1 MIPTGPN
8 NQTKDATMKTTTK
21 KAKFKQG
28 ETLGTVEKVKSKH
41 ELIADKIIESLESN
55 NIPWKKPWTS
65 LSPKNLHSQK
75 EYRGINH
82 ILLSMV
88 ATKYPFFLTFKQ
100 AKELGGSVLKGSKSV
115 PVFFYSTIKKMDE
128 NYKNEDESE
137 LSVKSFWFMKQY
149 SVFTLEQ
156 IDGIDFSQHIDP
168 VIDFKPVMAAE
179 NLANAFLCDQLIQVR
194 GAQRA
199 AYSPLLDQI
208 VMPDKNQFHS
218 VDAYY
223 STIFHEMIH
232 STGHEKRLKRAGF
245 DGEYHRFGSKGY
257 AFEELVAE
265 FGAAMLASYCGVDTS
280 LQDGQNAAYINS
292 WLKVIKED
300 PTICY
305 KAASKAQAAV
315 DFILKAAGFSV
326 FGEDEQL
333 NNEAV

>member
-1 MIPTGPN
+1 
-8 NQTKDATMKTTTK
+8 MKTTK

-41 ELIADKIIESLESN
+41 ELIADMIIESLESN

-65 LSPKNLHSQK
+65 LSPKNMASMK

-88 ATKYPFFLTFKQ
+88 ATKYPYFLTFKQ
-100 AKELGGSVLKGSKSV
+100 AKDLGGSVLKGSKSV
-115 PVFFYSTIKKMDE
+115 PVFFYSTIKKDDSNKLE
-128 NYKNEDESE
+128 NEVSSADR
-137 LSVKSFWFMKQY
+137 SFWFMKQY

-168 VIDFKPVMAAE
+168 VIDFQPVMKAE
-179 NLANAFLCDQLIQVR
+179 NLVNAFTQNQLLSIKP
-194 GAQRA
+194 AQKA
-199 AYSPLLDQI
+199 AYSPSLDYI

-218 VDAYY
+218 VDSYY

-245 DGEYHRFGSKGY
+245 DTTYHSFGSKGY
-257 AFEELVAE
+257 AFEELIAE

-292 WLKVIKED
+292 WLKVIKDD

-305 KAASKAQAAV
+305 KAASQAQKAV
-315 DFILKAAGFSV
+315 DFILNAAGFSV

>member
-1 MIPTGPN
+1 
-8 NQTKDATMKTTTK
+8 MKTTK
-21 KAKFKQG
+21 KAKPKYKQVEG
-28 ETLGTVEKVKSKH
+28 EIGKVEKIKSKH

-55 NIPWKKPWTS
+55 QIPWKKPWTS
-65 LSPKNLHSQK
+65 LSPKNLSSMK

-100 AKELGGSVLKGSKSV
+100 AKDLGGTVLKGSKSV
-115 PVFFYSTIKKMDE
+115 PVFFYSVIEKGQAETKKEVDPTTIDR
-128 NYKNEDESE
+128 Y
-137 LSVKSFWFMKQY
+137 FFMKQY

-156 IDGIDFSQHIDP
+156 IDGIDFSHHIDP
-168 VIDFKPVMAAE
+168 VIDFEPVMKAE
-179 NLANAFLCDQLIQVR
+179 NLINAFLQDQLLSIKP
-194 GAQRA
+194 AQKA
-199 AYSPLLDQI
+199 AYSPSLDHLI
-208 VMPDKNQFHS
+208 MPDKNQFHS

-245 DGEYHRFGSKGY
+245 DTTYHRFGSKGY

-292 WLKVIKED
+292 WLKVIKDD

-315 DFILKAAGFSV
+315 DFILKAAGFDA
-326 FGEDEQL
+326 FGQAETTEE
-333 NNEAV
+333 EAV

>member
-1 MIPTGPN
+1 
-8 NQTKDATMKTTTK
+8 MKTTK
-21 KAKFKQG
+21 KAKPKFKQS
-28 ETLGTVEKVKSKH
+28 ETQIGVVEKIKSKH

-65 LSPKNLHSQK
+65 LSPKNLHSMK

-100 AKELGGSVLKGSKSV
+100 AKELGGTVLKGSKSV
-115 PVFFYSTIKKMDE
+115 PVFFYSTIKKDDPNKQE
-128 NYKNEDESE
+128 NEVSSADR
-137 LSVKSFWFMKQY
+137 SFWFMKQY

-168 VIDFKPVMAAE
+168 VIDFQPVMKAE
-179 NLANAFLCDQLIQVR
+179 NLVNSFIQDQLLSIKP
-194 GAQRA
+194 AQKA
-199 AYSPLLDQI
+199 AYSPSLDYI
-208 VMPDKNQFHS
+208 VMPDKGQFHS
-218 VDAYY
+218 VDSYY

-245 DGEYHRFGSKGY
+245 DTTYHKFGSKGY

-292 WLKVIKED
+292 WLKVIKDE

-305 KAASKAQAAV
+305 KAASQAQKAV
-315 DFILKAAGFSV
+315 DFILNAAGFSV
-326 FGEDEQL
+326 FGDNEQT
-333 NNEAV
+333 NEEAV

>member
-1 MIPTGPN
+1 
-8 NQTKDATMKTTTK
+8 MKTTTK

-41 ELIADKIIESLESN
+41 ELIADMIIESLESN

-65 LSPKNLHSQK
+65 LSPKNMASMK

-100 AKELGGSVLKGSKSV
+100 AKDLGGTVLKGSKSV
-115 PVFFYSTIKKMDE
+115 PVFFYSTIKKDDPNKLE
-128 NYKNEDESE
+128 NEVSSADR
-137 LSVKSFWFMKQY
+137 SFWFMKQY

-179 NLANAFLCDQLIQVR
+179 NLANAFLCDQLIQVK

-245 DGEYHRFGSKGY
+245 DGEYHRYGSKGY
-257 AFEELVAE
+257 AFEELIAE

-292 WLKVIKED
+292 WLKVIKDD

-305 KAASKAQAAV
+305 KAASQAQKAV
-315 DFILKAAGFSV
+315 DFILNAAGFNA
-326 FGEDEQL
+326 FGTDEQL
-333 NNEAV
+333 NDEAV

>member
-1 MIPTGPN
+1 M
-8 NQTKDATMKTTTK
+8 TTK

-41 ELIADKIIESLESN
+41 ELIADMIINSLESN

-65 LSPKNLHSQK
+65 LSPKNLHSMK

-88 ATKYPFFLTFKQ
+88 ATKYPYFLTFKQ
-100 AKELGGSVLKGSKSV
+100 AKDLGGIVLKGSKSV
-115 PVFFYSTIKKMDE
+115 PVFFYSTIKKDDPNKQE
-128 NYKNEDESE
+128 NEVSSADR
-137 LSVKSFWFMKQY
+137 SFWFMKQY

-168 VIDFKPVMAAE
+168 VIDFQPVMKAE
-179 NLANAFLCDQLIQVR
+179 NLVNAFTQNQLLSIKP
-194 GAQRA
+194 AQKA
-199 AYSPLLDQI
+199 AYSPSLDFI
-208 VMPDKNQFHS
+208 VMPQKDQFHS

-245 DGEYHRFGSKGY
+245 DTTYHKFGSKGY
-257 AFEELVAE
+257 AFEELIAE

-292 WLKVIKED
+292 WLKVIKDD

-305 KAASKAQAAV
+305 KAASQAQKAV
-315 DFILKAAGFSV
+315 DFILNAAGFSV

>member
-1 MIPTGPN
+1 M
-8 NQTKDATMKTTTK
+8 TTK

-65 LSPKNLHSQK
+65 LSPKNLHSMK

-88 ATKYPFFLTFKQ
+88 PTKYPFFLTFKQ
-100 AKELGGSVLKGSKSV
+100 AKDLGGNVLKGSKSV
-115 PVFFYSTIKKMDE
+115 PVFFYSSIGKIDTSSEE
-128 NYKNEDESE
+128 NLEKSE
-137 LSVKSFWFMKQY
+137 LNAKKSFWFMKQY

-179 NLANAFLCDQLIQVR
+179 NLVNAFLQNQLLSIKP
-194 GAQRA
+194 AQKA
-199 AYSPLLDQI
+199 AYSPSLDYI
-208 VMPDKNQFHS
+208 VMPDKGQFHS

-245 DGEYHRFGSKGY
+245 DTTYHKFGSKGY
-257 AFEELVAE
+257 AFEELIAE

-292 WLKVIKED
+292 WLKVIKDD
-300 PTICY
+300 PAICY
-305 KAASKAQAAV
+305 KAASQAQKAV
-315 DFILKAAGFSV
+315 DFILNAAGFSV

>member
-1 MIPTGPN
+1 MAKT
-8 NQTKDATMKTTTK
+8 TKTTK
-21 KAKFKQG
+21 KPKYKQG
-28 ETLGTVEKVKSKH
+28 ETLGTVEKIKSKH

-55 NIPWKKPWTS
+55 KIPWKKPWNS
-65 LSPKNLHSQK
+65 LAAANLVTKK
-75 EYRGINH
+75 EYRGINA

-88 ATKYPFFLTFKQ
+88 PTKYPFFATFNQIKAQ
-100 AKELGGSVLKGSKSV
+100 GGSILKGSKSV
-115 PVFFYSTIKKMDE
+115 PVFFYSPIKKIDE

-137 LSVKSFWFMKQY
+137 LSVKSYWLMKQY
-149 SVFTLEQ
+149 SVFTMEQ
-156 IDGIDFSQHIDP
+156 TEGVDFSMFIDP
-168 VIDFKPVMAAE
+168 VIDFQPVMKAE
-179 NLANAFLCDQLIQVR
+179 NLVNAFLQDQLLRID
-194 GAQRA
+194 GAQGA
-199 AYSPLLDQI
+199 AYNPLKDLI

-218 VDAYY
+218 VDSYY

-232 STGHEKRLKRAGF
+232 STGSEKRLKRAGF
-245 DGEYHRFGSKGY
+245 SIGEYHRFGSKGY

-280 LQDGQNAAYINS
+280 LESGQNAAYINS

-300 PTICY
+300 PAICY

-315 DFILKAAGFSV
+315 DFILKAAGFNA

>member
-1 MIPTGPN
+1 M
-8 NQTKDATMKTTTK
+8 TTK
-21 KAKFKQG
+21 KPKFKQG

-55 NIPWKKPWTS
+55 SIPWKKPWTS
-65 LSPKNLHSQK
+65 LNPKNLSSMK

-88 ATKYPFFLTFKQ
+88 PTKYPFFLTFKQ
-100 AKELGGSVLKGSKSV
+100 AKDLGGVVLKGSKSV
-115 PVFFYSTIKKMDE
+115 PVFFYSMVD
-128 NYKNEDESE
+128 KNED
-137 LSVKSFWFMKQY
+137 KPKDDDHKTGNTFWFMKQY

-156 IDGIDFSQHIDP
+156 IDGIKLDQFIDP
-168 VIDFKPVMAAE
+168 VIDFEPVMKAE
-179 NLANAFLCDQLIQVR
+179 NLVNAFLQDQLLKVH
-194 GAQRA
+194 GAQKA
-199 AYSPLLDQI
+199 AYSPSMDYI
-208 VMPDKNQFHS
+208 VMPQKDQFHS

-245 DGEYHRFGSKGY
+245 DGDFHRFGSKGY
-257 AFEELVAE
+257 AFEELIAE

-292 WLKVIKED
+292 WLKIIKDD

-315 DFILKAAGFSV
+315 DFILKSAGFNA

>member
-1 MIPTGPN
+1 MAKT
-8 NQTKDATMKTTTK
+8 TKTTK
-21 KAKFKQG
+21 KPKYKQG
-28 ETLGTVEKVKSKH
+28 ETLGTVEKIKSKH

-55 NIPWKKPWTS
+55 KIPWKKPWTA
-65 LSPKNLHSQK
+65 LSPKNLSSMK

-82 ILLSMV
+82 ILLSMIP
-88 ATKYPFFLTFKQ
+88 TKYPYFLTFKQ
-100 AKELGGSVLKGSKSV
+100 AKDLGGSVLKGSKSV
-115 PVFFYSTIKKMDE
+115 PVFFYSSIT
-128 NYKNEDESE
+128 KNKDVETNEERPSHND
-137 LSVKSFWFMKQY
+137 SFWFMKQY

-156 IDGIDFSQHIDP
+156 IDGIKLDQLIDP
-168 VIDFKPVMAAE
+168 VIDFTPVMTAE
-179 NLANAFLCDQLIQVR
+179 NLINAFLDSQGLKVYP
-194 GAQRA
+194 AQNA
-199 AYSPLLDQI
+199 AYSPNQDHI

-245 DGEYHRFGSKGY
+245 DGDFHRFGSKGY

-280 LQDGQNAAYINS
+280 LESGQNAAYINS

-305 KAASKAQAAV
+305 KAASKAQTAV
-315 DFILKAAGFSV
+315 DFILKAAGFNA